1 MSPLPTI
8 PSSTGESWEVVE
20 TTRAKAVRHIDY
32 LVDSIAAC
40 DCGNTPDG
48 LEHYDSAVES
58 VFKAYAHAPTV
69 YPSLLAEALTRL
81 AAARKA
87 GEL

>member
-8 PSSTGESWEVVE
+8 PSSTGESWEIVE
-20 TTRAKAVRHIDY
+20 TTRSQAERHIDS
-32 LVDSIAAC
+32 LVEAIATC
-40 DCGNTPDG
+40 DCGLAPDG
-48 LEHYDSAVES
+48 LEHYDSATAS
-58 VFKAYAHAPTV
+58 IFDSYSFAPTV

-87 GEL
+87 GKL